1 MINNN
6 KLCQKCHAFP
16 FFYSLKRTA
25 AVNRSPVRMT
35 TPPPPKMPLNHH
47 KNAAWYRDRD
57 PKASRISPIRAPQD
71 ATVGTFPQALL

>member
-16 FFYSLKRTA
+16 FFYSSKRTA
-25 AVNRSPVRMT
+25 AVTRSPVRMT

-47 KNAAWYRDRD
+47 KNAAWHPDRD
-57 PKASRISPIRAPQD
+57 PKASRITPIRAPQD
-71 ATVGTFPQALL
+71 ATIGTFPQALL